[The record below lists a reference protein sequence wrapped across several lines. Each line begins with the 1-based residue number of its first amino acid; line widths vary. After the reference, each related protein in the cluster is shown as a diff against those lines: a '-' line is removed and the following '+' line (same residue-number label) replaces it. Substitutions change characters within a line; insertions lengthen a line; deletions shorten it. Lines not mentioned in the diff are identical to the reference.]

1 VGATRR
7 VGRVVKEQQMSNGKS
22 PALTESSPASDTV
35 ARSNVT
41 HEKWS
46 QPFTRNRDH

>member
-22 PALTESSPASDTV
+22 PALTESSPASDTNILRPLQSYLFEQYV
-35 ARSNVT
+35 QSRRS
-41 HEKWS
+41 
-46 QPFTRNRDH
+46 